1 MSESSGIFTFPSTG
15 IWEIVYNAYTYI
27 DGENRDGAAHIEATT
42 DNSSTWKEEFIPGK
56 FLIFK
61 SDLLHCVNRH
71 ELDSKRYSLATNFII
86 Q

>member
-1 MSESSGIFTFPSTG
+1 MLKSLQP
-15 IWEIVYNAYTYI
+15 
-27 DGENRDGAAHIEATT
+27 